1 MAQLWLNS
9 PLLGGRWPHRDGIFS
24 PCGAMVTVMTGF
36 ANQTPNKGLSRRAL
50 LGGGLAL
57 AAVAPARV
65 FAQSAGLTDYERRLV
80 EVAMRERDRV
90 GAMLMDA
97 SVVAIADFARPSH
110 DTRMHFVDMAAGRVR
125 SHLVA
130 HGRGSDPE
138 HVGVLRQF
146 SNHVGSYATSR
157 GAYLTTERYAG
168 KYGTSMRLRGLDLD
182 NSNAYDRAIVMHP
195 AWYAA
200 PDMVAKFGKLGR
212 SEGCF
217 AMAPDEFAIAL
228 DHLGS
233 GRLLFAD
240 RIGEA

>member
-1 MAQLWLNS
+1 MDW
-9 PLLGGRWPHRDGIFS
+9 
-24 PCGAMVTVMTGF
+24 V
-36 ANQTPNKGLSRRAL
+36 ANRGMNRRAAL
-50 LGGGLAL
+50 TRGLTLGVGLGAAL
-57 AAVAPARV
+57 ATPARV
-65 FAQSAGLTDYERRLV
+65 FAEVTPLSTYERRLV
-80 EVAMRERDRV
+80 GVAMRERDRV
-90 GAMLMDA
+90 GAMLVD
-97 SVVAIADFARPSH
+97 SRVIAIADFARASH
-110 DTRMHFVDMAAGRVR
+110 DTRMHFLDMTSGRVS

-138 HVGVLRQF
+138 HVGWLKQF
-146 SNHVGSYATSR
+146 SNANGSYATSR
-157 GAYLTTERYAG
+157 GAYMTTEKYGG

-200 PDMVAKFGKLGR
+200 PDMVEKFGKLGR

-217 AMAPDEFAIAL
+217 AMAPEEFNMVL

-240 RIGEA
+240 RIPEV